1 MGNIV
6 GDSERTKS
14 NLHDQILSLRP
25 EVRSETSPVQCEANI
40 DSVNGATPSPTPV
53 PISNRLTVQGWTTI
67 SGKNSTVPD
76 EVFLTLSK
84 AGEKVYATARKT
96 PRPDVTEHFGH
107 LKMPDAGFTADIDV
121 STLNGSY
128 SLGLSRVYKGKLDSC
143 RQFNIP
149 LLITH

>member
-40 DSVNGATPSPTPV
+40 DSVNGATPSPTPLA
-53 PISNRLTVQGWTTI
+53 ISNRLTVRGWTTI
-67 SGKNSTVPD
+67 SGRNGTVPD

-84 AGEKVYATARKT
+84 GGETLYATTRTT

-107 LKMPDAGFTADIDV
+107 LKMPDAGFTADLHV
-121 STLNGSY
+121 LTLNGSH
-128 SLGLSRVYKGKLDSC
+128 SVGLSTVYKAKIDGCQKL
-143 RQFNIP
+143 NIAAIND
-149 LLITH
+149 L